1 LEKQSAKILYVEDD
15 VNLGYVTTDN
25 LQLHGYNT
33 TFCKDGKAALEAFK
47 KEPFDLCILDVM
59 LPEMDG
65 FELAKAIR
73 ERDKNVPI
81 IFLTAKTLKEDKIA
95 GFKTGADDYMTK
107 PFSIEE
113 LLMRINVFLKR
124 SKVNATKEEL
134 PSQFVVGKCNFDFDN
149 LTLEVAKKKNELTQK
164 EAELLRYF
172 CMNKNRVLKRDEILK
187 SLWGDDDYFMG
198 RSLDVF
204 VSRLRKYLKQ
214 DSSVS
219 IENIHGVG
227 FKLNA

>member
-1 LEKQSAKILYVEDD
+1 M
-15 VNLGYVTTDN
+15 NLGYVTTDN

-149 LTLEVAKKKNELTQK
+149 LTLEVAKKKNELTK
-164 EAELLRYF
+164 
-172 CMNKNRVLKRDEILK
+172 KKRN
-187 SLWGDDDYFMG
+187 F
-198 RSLDVF
+198 
-204 VSRLRKYLKQ
+204 
-214 DSSVS
+214 
-219 IENIHGVG
+219 
-227 FKLNA
+227 